1 MERKNIFQGLN
12 KVVVKIG
19 TSVLTSSNNRL
30 DLSVIE
36 HLVEQ
41 VCILIKEKGVKV
53 AMVSSGAIGAGMQL
67 LGWEKRPAE
76 ISQLQAAASIGQSR
90 LMRVYERFFRDEGIN
105 VGQILL
111 TRDVF
116 TMPVRENNARKTM
129 QTLFE
134 LKVVPIIN
142 ENDSIAVDEIKVGDN
157 DTLSAYV
164 ADLISAD
171 MLIMITDVNGL
182 SCEDPKKNSNSKVID
197 LVEDFS
203 KAEQMVKNTST
214 SGCGTGGMRSKVSA
228 ARYVAERGIYC
239 VILNGKK
246 MWSITEAFK
255 GENIGTLF
263 LPSNKR

>member
-90 LMRVYERFFRDEGIN
+90 LRGYMNGFRDEGIN
-105 VGQILL
+105 EKDFT
-111 TRDVF
+111 TRDVYNAA
-116 TMPVRENNARKTM
+116 RENNARKTM

-134 LKVVPIIN
+134 LKV
-142 ENDSIAVDEIKVGDN
+142 DR
-157 DTLSAYV
+157 LS
-164 ADLISAD
+164 
-171 MLIMITDVNGL
+171 M
-182 SCEDPKKNSNSKVID
+182 
-197 LVEDFS
+197 
-203 KAEQMVKNTST
+203 
-214 SGCGTGGMRSKVSA
+214 
-228 ARYVAERGIYC
+228 
-239 VILNGKK
+239 K
-246 MWSITEAFK
+246 MTV
-255 GENIGTLF
+255 L
-263 LPSNKR
+263 L